1 MNHKRSGTLLL
12 KALVCFS
19 ALLLPVVL
27 AISTSE
33 PGLYPHSISAESIA
47 IEDDFD
53 RVTINN
59 HVFMKNE
66 KEFHFIGFNQY
77 YMLEKAMNERNL
89 VEETLADAKALGMN
103 VMRTWAFDDRPNGL
117 QTSPGVFNEEYF
129 KALDYVIDSSSKH
142 GIHVILALVNYWS
155 DYGGMEQYVKWCT
168 GSPTIA
174 NHSVSEFY
182 TNPMCKQM
190 YKNTMQTVMN
200 RVNTYNGRRY
210 SEDPTIL
217 GWDLVNE
224 PRNPGDPSANIL
236 TDWIDEMSQFAKL
249 ISPQQLITTGVEG
262 FFGLSTPNLA
272 LNGNPG
278 DDDWDTWIC
287 EGTDFVRLHELPAID
302 FTVAHMYPDLWVDRS
317 CNGSDYCKKLFA
329 SRWVDTHIEQARVI
343 GKPFVLEEFG
353 SSTKLGENYW
363 RSMEHREDIFE
374 TVYIEMEEAA
384 STRDVSVGSL
394 FWTFSSLKY
403 PDYDGFTVYFGGEG
417 GEGEYFNSANVDTSS
432 SSSNNHNT
440 QNSNMQGGAGDN
452 DVALDNIW
460 MEVLENQTDVQH
472 DFRNQEKLKQCSK
485 FLRRSVREGA
495 ISSSFREHNDAAPLH
510 LASVEKVETSHDDTI
525 NIISNAVQMF
535 RELSD
540 TYSPLG

>member
-1 MNHKRSGTLLL
+1 LLQ
-12 KALVCFS
+12 ALVFFS
-19 ALLLPVVL
+19 ALLQSLVVVL
-27 AISTSE
+27 AISTRE
-33 PGLYPHSISAESIA
+33 PGIYPHSVESIA
-47 IEDDFD
+47 IENDYD

-117 QTSPGVFNEEYF
+117 QTSPGVFDEDYF

-200 RVNTYNGRRY
+200 RVNTFNGRRY
-210 SEDPTIL
+210 SDDPTIL

-224 PRNPGDPSANIL
+224 PRNPGDPSANVL
-236 TDWIDEMSQFAKL
+236 TDWMDEMSQFAKL
-249 ISPQQLITTGVEG
+249 ISPRQLITTGVEG

-278 DDDWDTWIC
+278 DNEWDTWIC
-287 EGTDFVRLHELPAID
+287 EGTDFVRFHELPAID

-329 SRWVDTHIEQARVI
+329 SRWVDTHIEQARMI

-363 RSMEHREDIFE
+363 RSMELREDIFE

-417 GEGEYFNSANVDTSS
+417 GEDGGNYFNSAALDVDNSNS
-432 SSSNNHNT
+432 NSNNNNPGVG
-440 QNSNMQGGAGDN
+440 QPEEGESLD
-452 DVALDNIW
+452 DSLDNIW
-460 MEVLENQTDVQH
+460 MEVLENQTEVQH

-495 ISSSFREHNDAAPLH
+495 ISSSFREPNAPL
-510 LASVEKVETSHDDTI
+510 LSSVQNVETSHDDTI

-535 RELSD
+535 KELSD
-540 TYSPLG
+540 TFSPLG